1 MPNSRTHAHTHTHS
15 HTMLRSCVCFGGN
28 HKRRSSSF
36 DTSSSCRSSEI
47 ERGGKTATTTATTA
61 DGSQN
66 ALLANGHFGTSL
78 LQYFQ
83 TKGWYR
89 NWRKPTRG
97 ISMTKIEISKYRRF
111 LYDYHLFTYNCYYNG
126 FFCTFF
132 SLIIHKFFYFF
143 YSVLVLFSFLND
155 SIIV

>member
-1 MPNSRTHAHTHTHS
+1 
-15 HTMLRSCVCFGGN
+15 MLRSCVCFGQRGN

-47 ERGGKTATTTATTA
+47 ERGGKTATTA
-61 DGSQN
+61 DGSQQQTN
-66 ALLANGHFGTSL
+66 ALLANGHFGSSL

-97 ISMTKIEISKYRRF
+97 ISMTKIEISK
-111 LYDYHLFTYNCYYNG
+111 
-126 FFCTFF
+126 
-132 SLIIHKFFYFF
+132 
-143 YSVLVLFSFLND
+143 
-155 SIIV
+155 

>member
-1 MPNSRTHAHTHTHS
+1 
-15 HTMLRSCVCFGGN
+15 MLRSCVCFGQRGN

-47 ERGGKTATTTATTA
+47 ERGGKTATTATKTTTAA
-61 DGSQN
+61 DGSQQQTN
-66 ALLANGHFGTSL
+66 ALLANGHFGSSL

-97 ISMTKIEISKYRRF
+97 ISMTKIEISK
-111 LYDYHLFTYNCYYNG
+111 
-126 FFCTFF
+126 
-132 SLIIHKFFYFF
+132 
-143 YSVLVLFSFLND
+143 
-155 SIIV
+155 

>member
-1 MPNSRTHAHTHTHS
+1 
-15 HTMLRSCVCFGGN
+15 MLRSCVCFGQRGN

-47 ERGGKTATTTATTA
+47 ERGGKTATTATKTTATTA
-61 DGSQN
+61 DGSQQQTN
-66 ALLANGHFGTSL
+66 ALLANGHFGSSL

-97 ISMTKIEISKYRRF
+97 ISMTKIEISK
-111 LYDYHLFTYNCYYNG
+111 
-126 FFCTFF
+126 
-132 SLIIHKFFYFF
+132 
-143 YSVLVLFSFLND
+143 
-155 SIIV
+155 